1 MECMLACKGFMRT
14 FCRGLTLKSKTEGA
28 CAFPG
33 RKGAISATSI
43 YTCLGQKVKG
53 RVGDKAKD
61 KWERS
66 RRHA

>member
-1 MECMLACKGFMRT
+1 MHGVHVGMQGFHAYVLQGPHAQEQNGGSLRV
-14 FCRGLTLKSKTEGA
+14 
-28 CAFPG
+28 PG
-33 RKGAISATSI
+33 KGAISATSI